1 MTCGAAIAGAIP
13 VDRSA
18 PDWWPRILTL
28 LDRHAAK
35 HRRFPSLWRSAL
47 RSDRPKQPGSNLT
60 APRESLYLSPSTGER
75 LAHVRMTPGTACR
88 TRTYDECLFG
98 MQPHAMLR
106 LRSCSSTGSLEAQ
119 FVLQAWQHVT

>member
-35 HRRFPSLWRSAL
+35 HRGFPSLWRSAL
-47 RSDRPKQPGSNLT
+47 RSDRPKQPGSNLA
-60 APRESLYLSPSTGER
+60 APRESVCLSPSTGER
-75 LAHVRMTPGTACR
+75 LALQIASVSSDRSTQYSRPQTGAR
-88 TRTYDECLFG
+88 RLGPPIRADEV
-98 MQPHAMLR
+98 PD
-106 LRSCSSTGSLEAQ
+106 SEPLEP
-119 FVLQAWQHVT
+119 